1 MRALRLPLALLL
13 TASLAGCF
21 GGKPPATLLTLTPL
35 AGPAADPNRTARA
48 GQSVTIDLPV
58 AAKEIRVLRVP
69 VLEAPGTV
77 TYVKGLQYLDT
88 PDRLFR
94 LLLTETVKRTT
105 NRVVLDPSQATL
117 DPGLHVTG
125 TLERFGYDT
134 ASGTVIVTYD
144 AALSTAGGSQVETR
158 RFTASAPS
166 DGTPASVGPALN
178 TAANDVAAQAAKW
191 IGG

>member
-1 MRALRLPLALLL
+1 MRPLRTSLSLILALG
-13 TASLAGCF
+13 LAGCF
-21 GGKPPATLLTLTPL
+21 GGKTPPTLLTLTPI
-35 AGPAADPNRTARA
+35 AGPSAQPNRTARA
-48 GQSVTIDLPV
+48 GQSVTIDAPV

-77 TYVKGLQYLDT
+77 TYVKGLQYIDT

-105 NRVVLDPSQATL
+105 DRVVLDPSQAAL

-125 TLERFGYDT
+125 TLERFGYD
-134 ASGTVIVTYD
+134 AQSRTVIVTYD
-144 AALSTAGGSQVETR
+144 AALSTSGGSQVETR

-166 DGTPASVGPALN
+166 DGTPASVGQGLN
-178 TAANDVAAQAAKW
+178 QAANEVAAAAAKW

>member
-1 MRALRLPLALLL
+1 MRALRSSLPLLLALGL
-13 TASLAGCF
+13 TGCF
-21 GGKPPATLLTLTPL
+21 GGKTPPTLLTLTPL
-35 AGPAADPNRTARA
+35 AGPAADPNRTASA
-48 GQSVTIDLPV
+48 GQSITIDLPV

-77 TYVKGLQYLDT
+77 TYIKGLQYLDT

-105 NRVVLDPSQATL
+105 NRVVLDPSQAGL

-125 TLERFGYDT
+125 TLERFGFDT
-134 ASGTVIVTYD
+134 ATGTVIVTYD
-144 AALSTAGGSQVETR
+144 AALSTAGGSQVQTR

-166 DGTPASVGPALN
+166 DGTPASVGAALN
-178 TAANDVAAQAAKW
+178 VAANAVATDAARW